1 MRSEGLSEAVLVQKA
16 KDGDLDAFGE
26 LVKKYQRKIYSLIYQ
41 MTFNHAEADDLSQ
54 EVFLKAYKALPK
66 FKKKSSFYTW
76 LYRIAV
82 NLVINQL
89 KKRRLEKRFL
99 EIGHDSRNSP
109 QKLFERKEIH
119 EKLKEAIAMLPV
131 TLRTTLNL
139 VVNHGLS
146 HKEVAEIEGCSEGT
160 VSWRLFQARK
170 FLKEKLEPY
179 LKGDKNE
186 L

>member
-1 MRSEGLSEAVLVQKA
+1 MRSESLSEAVLVQKA

-89 KKRRLEKRFL
+89 KRRRYEKKIL
-99 EIGHDSRNSP
+99 EIRHDPRNSP
-109 QKLFERKEIH
+109 QKIYERKEIH

-131 TLRTTLNL
+131 SLRTTLNL

-146 HKEVAEIEGCSEGT
+146 HKEVAEIVGCSEGT
-160 VSWRLFQARK
+160 VRSRLHYARRK
-170 FLKEKLEPY
+170 MQHKLRRFLK
-179 LKGDKNE
+179 
-186 L
+186 